1 MRNIAIFA
9 SGSGTNA
16 EQIIK
21 YFSNRKTGKVAL
33 VLSNK
38 RESYVLKR
46 AAKHNVES
54 MFFDRTDFYDSDSVL
69 NSLLKH
75 KIDFVVL
82 AGFMLL
88 IPENILDNFEGKII
102 NIHPALLPKYGGKGM
117 YGELVHKAVLA
128 NNEPESGI
136 TIHYVNRFYDEGNII
151 FQAKCRVMPGDTPE
165 SLASRVHELE
175 YAHFPEVIEN
185 LIEKLPERIRK

>member
-16 EQIIK
+16 ENIIK
-21 YFSNRKTGKVAL
+21 YFSNRKTGKVTL

-38 RESYVLKR
+38 HEAYVLRR
-46 AAKHNVES
+46 AAKYDVKS
-54 MFFDRTDFYDSDSVL
+54 LFFEHTDFYGSDKVL
-69 NSLLKH
+69 DILLKH

-88 IPENILDNFEGKII
+88 IPENILNSFSGRIV
-102 NIHPALLPKYGGKGM
+102 NIHPAILPKYGGKGM
-117 YGELVHKAVLA
+117 YGEHVHKAVLA
-128 NNEPESGI
+128 NNEDESGI

-185 LIEKLPERIRK
+185 LIKKLPERIRK

>member
-16 EQIIK
+16 ENIIK
-21 YFSNRKTGKVAL
+21 YFSNRETGKVTL

-38 RESYVLKR
+38 REAYVLKR
-46 AAKHNVES
+46 AAKYDVKS
-54 MFFDRTDFYDSDSVL
+54 LFFEHPDFYSSDAVL
-69 NSLLKH
+69 DILLKN

-82 AGFMLL
+82 AGFMLQ
-88 IPENILDNFEGKII
+88 IPENILSSFEGRII

-117 YGELVHKAVLA
+117 YGEHVHKAVLA
-128 NNEPESGI
+128 NREPESGI

-151 FQAKCRVMPGDTPE
+151 FQAKCNVLSGDTPE
-165 SLASRVHELE
+165 SLASRIHELE
-175 YAHFPEVIEN
+175 YAHFPEVIER
-185 LIEKLPERIRK
+185 LIEKLP

>member
-1 MRNIAIFA
+1 MRNIAILA

-16 EQIIK
+16 ENIIK
-21 YFSNRKTGKVAL
+21 YFSNRKTGKVTL

-38 RESYVLKR
+38 HEAYVLRR
-46 AAKHNVES
+46 AAKHNVKS
-54 MFFDRTDFYDSDSVL
+54 LFFEHTDFYGSDAVL
-69 NSLLKH
+69 DTLLKN

-88 IPENILDNFEGKII
+88 IPENILDNFEGRIV

-117 YGELVHKAVLA
+117 YGEHVHKAVLE
-128 NNEPESGI
+128 NNEKESGI

>member
-88 IPENILDNFEGKII
+88 IPENILSSFKGRII

-117 YGELVHKAVLA
+117 YGERVHKAVLA
-128 NNEPESGI
+128 NSEPESGI
-136 TIHYVNRFYDEGNII
+136 TIHYVNRFYDEGDII
-151 FQAKCRVMPGDTPE
+151 FQAKCNVLSGDTPE
-165 SLASRVHELE
+165 SLASRIHELE
-175 YAHFPEVIEN
+175 YAHFPEVIER
-185 LIEKLPERIRK
+185 LIEKLP

>member
-1 MRNIAIFA
+1 
-9 SGSGTNA
+9 
-16 EQIIK
+16 
-21 YFSNRKTGKVAL
+21 
-33 VLSNK
+33 
-38 RESYVLKR
+38 
-46 AAKHNVES
+46 

>member
-1 MRNIAIFA
+1 
-9 SGSGTNA
+9 
-16 EQIIK
+16 
-21 YFSNRKTGKVAL
+21 
-33 VLSNK
+33 
-38 RESYVLKR
+38 
-46 AAKHNVES
+46 
-54 MFFDRTDFYDSDSVL
+54 
-69 NSLLKH
+69 
-75 KIDFVVL
+75 
-82 AGFMLL
+82 
-88 IPENILDNFEGKII
+88 
-102 NIHPALLPKYGGKGM
+102 M